1 MKYQR
6 QIKIMRSPD
15 MFDKDRQQIFDCKT
29 GDFLYYSKYG
39 QTFNIN
45 ETEPEQVEQD
55 QIDTNQ
61 LNLFEL

>member
-29 GDFLYYSKYG
+29 GDFICYSKHG
-39 QTFNIN
+39 QNFNIN
-45 ETEPEQVEQD
+45 EDEPETKEPEP
-55 QIDTNQ
+55 IDEKQ
-61 LNLFEL
+61 LNLF

>member
-29 GDFLYYSKYG
+29 GDFLYYSKHG
-39 QTFNIN
+39 QNFNIN
-45 ETEPEQVEQD
+45 EDEPEHIEPETEN
-55 QIDTNQ
+55 INQ
-61 LNLFEL
+61 LELF

>member
-29 GDFLYYSKYG
+29 GDFLYYSKHG
-39 QTFNIN
+39 QNFNIN
-45 ETEPEQVEQD
+45 EVEPETKEPEP
-55 QIDTNQ
+55 IDEKQ
-61 LNLFEL
+61 LNLF